1 MIMYCKRN
9 TICISFFVLFSLLL
23 FNLSNIP
30 YPSLNAYAQYSNQG
44 DIIKIQGFHPEVHP
58 PITDFGGSSSS
69 SGSIHPPTTSST
81 PTGSSSGSSSGSI
94 HPPTTSSTPTGSSS
108 GSSSGNVHPHTTRGT
123 HTGSSSIIHAPYIQ
137 PCINVYLP
145 VKLGGGIVCLKL
157 YERTQIHNLLNPIV
171 TLKPLYGG
179 WCSFGDY
186 NVRVFNGYT
195 HYCLESNR

>member
-1 MIMYCKRN
+1 MFMYCKRN

-58 PITDFGGSSSS
+58 PITDFGGSS
-69 SGSIHPPTTSST
+69 
-81 PTGSSSGSSSGSI
+81 SSSGSI